1 MSMRPEAYDEKKWR
15 GLKNLQSALSKAKLD
30 DHHYGYS
37 TAHYNKFESLS
48 DLFYITLLVLERID
62 TIPNSDIENTVKEMK
77 VLAGELEYRADQ
89 LRDLSVQLKNEAE
102 RWAEYNWRTLQD

>member
-1 MSMRPEAYDEKKWR
+1 MRPEAYDEKKWR

-48 DLFYITLLVLERID
+48 DLLYIALLVLEKID
-62 TIPNSDIENTVKEMK
+62 IIPNSDVENTVKEIRC
-77 VLAGELEYRADQ
+77 LAGELEYRADQ
-89 LRDLSVQLKNEAE
+89 LRDLSVHLKNEAE
-102 RWAEYNWRTLQD
+102 SWSE